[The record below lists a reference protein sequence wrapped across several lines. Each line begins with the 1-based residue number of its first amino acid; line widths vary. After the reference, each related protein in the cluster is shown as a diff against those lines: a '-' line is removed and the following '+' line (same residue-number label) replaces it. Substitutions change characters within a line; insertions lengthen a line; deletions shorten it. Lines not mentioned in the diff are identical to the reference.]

1 MSLAGV
7 LVMVSMFLKSYQR
20 KFKMKNIFTFLRSKG
35 AAVGV
40 ASMALAT
47 QAHAVLPAWAT
58 NAAADLGE
66 TVGDWEGVVGPIVLG
81 VTAAIVGIRLFK
93 RFAAKI

>member
-1 MSLAGV
+1 
-7 LVMVSMFLKSYQR
+7 
-20 KFKMKNIFTFLRSKG
+20 MKNMFTVLRSKG

-47 QAHAVLPAWAT
+47 QAQAALPAWAT
-58 NAAADLGE
+58 TAAADLGE
-66 TVGDWEGVVGPIVLG
+66 TVSDWEGVVGPIVLG